1 MTIFGHYLAVRP
13 WMPTFSKD
21 QPYSSS
27 PLVWIRLLGM
37 LKGMYTKSCLRFI
50 GNMIGT
56 VAKIDQNTDSTSGG
70 QFVRLAAFID
80 LGKPGVGIPVFEISL
95 SNVKK
100 EFEPDFVVLFEIR
113 INGCKAD
120 SVIAKLRFENSFRVE
135 AMGFAEGIWLLW
147 NDDII
152 VDILKEHTLFIHM
165 RIWVDGN

>member
-1 MTIFGHYLAVRP
+1 
-13 WMPTFSKD
+13 MPTFSKD

-80 LGKPGVGIPVFEISL
+80 LGKPLVSKVQIDGNF
-95 SNVKK
+95 NVWSMNCQG
-100 EFEPDFVVLFEIR
+100 